1 MRRIAVVGAG
11 VSGLVAA
18 AELHRAGHDVH
29 VFEAGEYPGGHT
41 NTIDVE
47 TPGGQL
53 AVDTGFIVFNEVNY
67 PNFERMLAEL
77 GVVSQPTDMS
87 FSVSDGRG
95 GFEWATTGPRGLF
108 ARPAHA
114 LDPRFHRMLRD
125 LVRFN
130 REARKLV
137 GSGGRGPSLR
147 RFLAD
152 GGYSDYFVERL
163 LVPQASAVWSADPA
177 QMWRFPA
184 GFLAEFFDN
193 HRVLQLRDRPS
204 WRSIT
209 GGSRRYVEALIA
221 PFHERVNLR
230 APVRRI
236 HRVPDGVVIALDDSC
251 ERFDEVVIAVHSDVA
266 LRMLADPAPAEA
278 DVLGAIPYQRN
289 EAVLHTDACLMPQ
302 RRSAWASWNYHL
314 IDRPTGRT
322 TVTYHMNRLQSLVAD
337 RDYLVTLN
345 LTEAVDPARVIRKID
360 YAHPVFTPEGV
371 AAQRRWAEISG
382 LLDAIP
388 LWSARRP
395 APAHFRDGDYLPG
408 DGDSLAERARNLVDA
423 RLGRRPAGPVRLLAN
438 PRYLGVGFNPVS
450 FLFLHTPDGG
460 LDSAVAEVT
469 NTPWGERTVYVLDW
483 DGHAGDEP
491 ITCSF
496 EKGMHVSPFQSM
508 EQTYE
513 ISVTRPSQRLGVV
526 IRNREGGREVFAAS
540 MALRRSEVT
549 RTRMLRL
556 LLRYPPMT
564 VATLARIYVN
574 ALRLKLR
581 GAPFH
586 PHPEVRDE
594 LRETTRHPN

>member
-1 MRRIAVVGAG
+1 
-11 VSGLVAA
+11 
-18 AELHRAGHDVH
+18 
-29 VFEAGEYPGGHT
+29 
-41 NTIDVE
+41 
-47 TPGGQL
+47 
-53 AVDTGFIVFNEVNY
+53 
-67 PNFERMLAEL
+67 MLAEL
-77 GVVSQPTDMS
+77 GVASQPTDMS

-95 GFEWATTGPRGLF
+95 RFEWATTGPRGLF

-130 REARKLV
+130 REVRKLV

-184 GFLAEFFDN
+184 GFLAQFFDN

-230 APVRRI
+230 APVRRV
-236 HRVPDGVVIALDDSC
+236 HRVSDGVVIALDDSC
-251 ERFDEVVIAVHSDVA
+251 ERFDEVVFAVHSDVA
-266 LRMLADPAPAEA
+266 LRMLADPAPAET

-289 EAVLHTDACLMPQ
+289 EAVLHTDASLMPK

-345 LTEAVDPARVIRKID
+345 LTERSNPATVIRKID

-382 LLDAIP
+382 PRRTHYCGAYWRWGFHEDGV
-388 LWSARRP
+388 WSALRVAERLGGRGP
-395 APAHFRDGDYLPG
+395 LPKTG
-408 DGDSLAERARNLVDA
+408 EPTRVRELAE
-423 RLGRRPAGPVRLLAN
+423 PVVEQLA
-438 PRYLGVGFNPVS
+438 
-450 FLFLHTPDGG
+450 
-460 LDSAVAEVT
+460 E
-469 NTPWGERTVYVLDW
+469 
-483 DGHAGDEP
+483 
-491 ITCSF
+491 
-496 EKGMHVSPFQSM
+496 
-508 EQTYE
+508 
-513 ISVTRPSQRLGVV
+513 
-526 IRNREGGREVFAAS
+526 AA
-540 MALRRSEVT
+540 
-549 RTRMLRL
+549 
-556 LLRYPPMT
+556 
-564 VATLARIYVN
+564 
-574 ALRLKLR
+574 
-581 GAPFH
+581 
-586 PHPEVRDE
+586 
-594 LRETTRHPN
+594 